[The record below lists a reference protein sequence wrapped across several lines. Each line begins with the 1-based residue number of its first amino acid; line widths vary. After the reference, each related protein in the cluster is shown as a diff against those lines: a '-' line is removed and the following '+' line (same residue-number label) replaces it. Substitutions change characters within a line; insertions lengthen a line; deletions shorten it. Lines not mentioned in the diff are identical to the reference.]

1 MTETGAGSAFERDV
15 LAVLRSLRKGDVVT
29 YGEVAREA
37 GYPGLSRA
45 VGALL
50 SAGPARVPWWRVVN
64 ASGRL
69 VPGHEVAQAQ
79 RLRQEGV
86 EVDLDAKRVRRRV

>member
-1 MTETGAGSAFERDV
+1 VTDTGAGSAFERDV
-15 LAVLRSLRKGDVVT
+15 VAVLQSLRAGDVVT
-29 YGEVAREA
+29 YGEIAVEA

-50 SAGPARVPWWRVVN
+50 SGGAHQVPWWRVVN

-69 VPGHEVAQAQ
+69 VPGHEGTQAAL
-79 RLRQEGV
+79 LRQEGV
-86 EVDLDAKRVRRRV
+86 DVDVDAKRVRRAG